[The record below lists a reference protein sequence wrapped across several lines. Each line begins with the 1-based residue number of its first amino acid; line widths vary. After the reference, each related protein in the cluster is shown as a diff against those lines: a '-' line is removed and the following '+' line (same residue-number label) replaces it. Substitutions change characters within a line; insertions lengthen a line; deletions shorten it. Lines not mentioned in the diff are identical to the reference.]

1 MEEACPCFLRAC
13 NALRMTDAESNYFC
27 LGEPG
32 DGVGEEIEYYLMY
45 SCKEGLGVHGRTLA
59 VYFRLGFE
67 SLYLGQT
74 SFPPCFGPSK
84 RLSGSQ
90 LPDQGS
96 NLGLAVTVQNPNHE
110 ASRECHRLVC

>member
-1 MEEACPCFLRAC
+1 MEEAYPCFLRAR
-13 NALRMTDAESNYFC
+13 NGLRMTDAESNYFC

-32 DGVGEEIEYYLMY
+32 NGVGEEIKYYLMQ
-45 SCKEGLGVHGRTLA
+45 SCKEGLGVYGRTLA

-74 SFPPCFGPSK
+74 FFSSPCVGPI
-84 RLSGSQ
+84 RQLSGFQ

-96 NLGLAVTVQNPNHE
+96 NPGPGSDRPE
-110 ASRECHRLVC
+110 S